1 MPCTIP
7 CQTPKGHLNSV
18 RGLVG
23 PNPPHVKDC
32 DNICWH
38 LTTIFAGPG
47 ASMFAAKFVDNI
59 CQSASQVFASL
70 AHPSA
75 ADNHTLSD
83 GPRHGPIHGP
93 KHPTDQYALCCRSK
107 LILFANFKYLLPP
120 KTICV
125 WIFKYDILLLLFIQP
140 KWIPKESFEDF
151 SATCLFVCGKSVC
164 DKSSQKIFQRNV
176 LKFISELLDVQ
187 NHSGKSGF

>member
-1 MPCTIP
+1 MGFLQLTTEGLALTSAPGISIQPWKCPLSLLTCGMNVLPYKPPKLIMPCTIP
-7 CQTPKGHLNSV
+7 CQTPKGHLNSM

-93 KHPTDQYALCCRSK
+93 EHPTDQYALCCSSK
-107 LILFANFKYLLPP
+107 LFDEMSYL
-120 KTICV
+120 
-125 WIFKYDILLLLFIQP
+125 
-140 KWIPKESFEDF
+140 
-151 SATCLFVCGKSVC
+151 
-164 DKSSQKIFQRNV
+164 
-176 LKFISELLDVQ
+176 
-187 NHSGKSGF
+187 

>member
-1 MPCTIP
+1 M
-7 CQTPKGHLNSV
+7 L
-18 RGLVG
+18 G
-23 PNPPHVKDC
+23 PASHHVKDC

-83 GPRHGPIHGP
+83 GPR
-93 KHPTDQYALCCRSK
+93 T
-107 LILFANFKYLLPP
+107 
-120 KTICV
+120 
-125 WIFKYDILLLLFIQP
+125 
-140 KWIPKESFEDF
+140 
-151 SATCLFVCGKSVC
+151 
-164 DKSSQKIFQRNV
+164 
-176 LKFISELLDVQ
+176 
-187 NHSGKSGF
+187 